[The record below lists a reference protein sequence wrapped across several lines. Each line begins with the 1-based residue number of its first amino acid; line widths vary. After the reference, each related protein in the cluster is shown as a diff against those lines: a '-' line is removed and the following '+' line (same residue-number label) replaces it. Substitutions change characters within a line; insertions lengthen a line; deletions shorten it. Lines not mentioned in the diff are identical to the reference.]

1 MSDMDYGAVFDDM
14 LRHEE
19 EKRRALSV
27 LLAELR
33 AKAGHHLAVQARMG
47 DVASYVTS
55 VPLRW
60 IADKVGFAAD
70 LPVFREISEGS
81 KRLAADPNAVEMLR
95 QRRPD
100 WRRQQEMTAYLAGR
114 RHHKFPPLLLVA
126 WQHWACKPD
135 SDKWAFDGT
144 ATDDSL
150 TLVGLEPT
158 GTCWDLH
165 DDDTLFYAFDG
176 QHRLLAILGLQELVR
191 TGSLHPLDEKRRKK
205 NQPPLS
211 IDDLVERL
219 QDNGGGNRAAI
230 HERMQHLMDERIG
243 IEIVP
248 AVIREE
254 TIVRAC
260 RRLRQLFVDVNEHA
274 KPLTSGGLA
283 RLDEPHG
290 SGAQPAG

>member
-1 MSDMDYGAVFDDM
+1 MSDMDYGAVFDDV

-27 LLAELR
+27 LLEELR

-81 KRLAADPNAVEMLR
+81 KRLAADPSAVEMLR

-165 DDDTLFYAFDG
+165 DDDTLSM
-176 QHRLLAILGLQELVR
+176 LS
-191 TGSLHPLDEKRRKK
+191 TGSTGCWRSWGFRSSSAPEACTRSTRNGEKRTSRPCRSTISS
-205 NQPPLS
+205 NASRTTAAGTGPPS
-211 IDDLVERL
+211 T
-219 QDNGGGNRAAI
+219 NGCS
-230 HERMQHLMDERIG
+230 
-243 IEIVP
+243 
-248 AVIREE
+248 
-254 TIVRAC
+254 T
-260 RRLRQLFVDVNEHA
+260 
-274 KPLTSGGLA
+274 
-283 RLDEPHG
+283 
-290 SGAQPAG
+290 